1 MMAFDSL
8 TDFLAMGGHGVY
20 VWAAWGA
27 TGLLL
32 VVLAL
37 HARFEQRSVMQALR
51 RRRRRE
57 QQQAASAAVASGA
70 LPDALSDVTSD
81 VASERGHA
89 HERQA

>member
-1 MMAFDSL
+1 MMVFDSL
-8 TDFLAMGGHGVY
+8 TDFLAMDGHGVY

-32 VVLAL
+32 VVLVL
-37 HARFEQRSVMQALR
+37 HARFEQRNVIQTLR

-57 QQQAASAAVASGA
+57 QQQADSIAGT
-70 LPDALSDVTSD
+70 SDVLSD